1 MSSPFK
7 RLYPPQHHQVEGGN
21 TIPAKRLA
29 QTIVWFVVAIVML
42 ASGRSTA
49 DETPTTSDTLS
60 KSPTVTSQPDSG
72 AGANSAAVSPPKSP
86 TDNSVESPQNVN
98 NSISTLSEEEEDDSF
113 FSKLYRWMTR
123 QDHSKVNASTQ
134 EKALAELT
142 ASWDFQRQGDNNLD
156 LWPDDWKRTVSREYP
171 KYLPVEIVARNRD
184 LDKGSIEAGKSIGKM
199 YVGWKRGRLP
209 SKVVL
214 ESLPP
219 EIDKLFDKAIDR
231 CLEMRLDGGSINL
244 CSPNIT
250 IEPRFYYSM
259 QLDMQCQDLS
269 DHRVWAQ
276 LEILDEQ
283 DNIISTHA
291 TSQLTG
297 NAPWHSLEIN
307 ALQEKPMPL
316 ARKGRVRI
324 MVEGPKSSSAQGVVR
339 VDRIRIWK
347 VPRIRMTLDRAANIF
362 AEGEEVRVRVVAT
375 GLSEENRVVQFQLL
389 DRFGKKIEEA
399 AIRFERPKDRE
410 TLISTELAELG
421 IQEFNELE
429 VDGEAIWKPTV
440 REPGF
445 YSVRV
450 ELGRAANQTLY
461 RIVSLAV
468 INSDVSSGKGRFGWS
483 LTADSMPADFHH
495 LPTLA
500 QQAALGWIK
509 IPVWYDPHDLEKSD
523 EYAWLIDRLQ
533 NLGLR
538 CIGVL
543 DLPPKHIRSTFSTSG
558 TANAAQLF
566 QDKDLWQPHLDP
578 VMTRMSLSLVL
589 FQLGSDKDLSFQGYS
604 NLAQRLGDIRKHLQE
619 FGQDI
624 QVGLPW
630 NWLDAGPVNVNTPSD
645 FITLRAY
652 PPLTSD
658 ELESYVQLLGEEA
671 HMRWIALEPLDSRR
685 YPTEHRIQN
694 LVERMIVAAKYRV
707 EAAFIPDPIHEHTGM
722 MLSDGSPTVLFL
734 PWRTLAYH
742 LTGAQYVGAFALR
755 GGTTNYVFERDG
767 EAILIGWNHSK
778 TTEQLYLGEDIR
790 VCDLWGNTRTPETVV
805 DGSFKEQVVE
815 FGSEPV
821 IVTGLNLPIARWR
834 ISFKLSNYDNQVPG
848 AARFKLKAAFSNGF
862 DQSVVGSLELFA
874 PELIH
879 NSSVKKP
886 FDLTNRQD
894 VELPIDL
901 NLRPDASTGKQMV
914 TAIFEIQSGTQYR
927 FRVFH
932 PLYIGAQDIEV
943 ELSYEVDPD
952 GNLVIRQDLV
962 NNTDRVLDFEC
973 TLFAPDRVHV
983 RQQLLQIPPGRVT
996 RYYRLEKA
1004 TELKGKTIWL
1014 RCQQLDNGRFLNYR
1028 TNVDW

>member
-7 RLYPPQHHQVEGGN
+7 RLYPPQHHQVEEGYAFPGK
-21 TIPAKRLA
+21 IFAQAILA
-29 QTIVWFVVAIVML
+29 FTLAIVVL
-42 ASGRSTA
+42 TCGRSTA
-49 DETPTTSDTLS
+49 DENSPTTPASANTSEKSNSTAAAPVAPAAPQPASADA
-60 KSPTVTSQPDSG
+60 SPTAATSDP
-72 AGANSAAVSPPKSP
+72 AVP
-86 TDNSVESPQNVN
+86 NVDEA
-98 NSISTLSEEEEDDSF
+98 EEPSF
-113 FSKLYRWMTR
+113 LSKLYSWAMRV
-123 QDHSKVNASTQ
+123 DSSKTNASTQ

-142 ASWDFQRQGDNNLD
+142 ASWDFQRAGDNNLD
-156 LWPDDWKRTVSREYP
+156 LWPDDWKRTVSREFP
-171 KYLPVEIVARNRD
+171 KYLPIQIVSRNPE
-184 LDKGSIEAGKSIGKM
+184 LDAASIEAGKSVGKI

-209 SKVVL
+209 AKVVL
-214 ESLPP
+214 ETLPP
-219 EIDKLFDKAIDR
+219 EVDKLFDKAIDR
-231 CLEMRLDGGSINL
+231 CLEMRLDGGAINIS
-244 CSPNIT
+244 SPTIP

-259 QLDMQCQDLS
+259 QLDMKCHELI

-283 DNIISTHA
+283 DNIISTH
-291 TSQLTG
+291 TTQQLTG
-297 NAPWHSLEIN
+297 DSSWRTLEIN
-307 ALQEKPMPL
+307 ALQERPMPN
-316 ARKGRVRI
+316 ARKGRVRLI
-324 MVEGPKSSSAQGVVR
+324 VDGPKSSSAQGVVH

-362 AEGEEVRVRVVAT
+362 TEDEAVRVRVVAT
-375 GLSEENRVVQFQLL
+375 GLSEENRLVHFHLL
-389 DRFGKKIEEA
+389 DRNGKTLDKA
-399 AIRFERPKDRE
+399 AIRFERPKDKER
-410 TLISTELAELG
+410 LVSTELAELG
-421 IQEFNELE
+421 IQEFSELE
-429 VDGEAIWKPTV
+429 VDGEAIWKPQIG
-440 REPGF
+440 EPGF
-445 YSVRV
+445 YSIRV

-461 RIVSLAV
+461 RVVSLAI
-468 INSDVSSGKGRFGWS
+468 INSDVSNGKGRFGWS
-483 LTADSMPADFHH
+483 LTADSMPNDFHH

-543 DLPPKHIRSTFSTSG
+543 DLPPKNIRSTFSTSG

-566 QDKDLWQPHLDP
+566 QDADLWQPHLDP

-589 FQLGSDKDLSFQGYS
+589 FQLGSDKDLSFQGYT
-604 NLAQRLGDIRKHLQE
+604 NLSERLNEIRKHLQE

-630 NWLDAGPVNVNTPSD
+630 NWLDFNAGDTKTPSD
-645 FITLRAY
+645 FMTLRTS

-658 ELESYVQLLGEEA
+658 ELESYVSLLGEEA
-671 HMRWIALEPLDSRR
+671 HMRWISLEPLDSRR
-685 YPTEHRIQN
+685 YPSDQRIQN
-694 LVERMIVAAKYRV
+694 LVERMLVAAKFRV
-707 EAAFIPDPIHEHTGM
+707 EAAFVPEPIHEHNGM
-722 MLSDGSPTVLFL
+722 MLADGSPTLLFL
-734 PWRTLAYH
+734 PWRTLSYH
-742 LTGAQYVGAFALR
+742 LTGAQYVGSFALR

-767 EAILIGWNHSK
+767 EAILVGWNGTKS
-778 TTEQLYLGEDIR
+778 TEQLYLGEDVK
-790 VCDLWGNTRTPETVV
+790 VCDLWGNVKAAETVV
-805 DGSFKEQVVE
+805 DGSFREQSVE
-815 FGSEPV
+815 FGSEPIV
-821 IVTGLNLPIARWR
+821 VTGLSLPVARWR
-834 ISFKLSNYDNQVPG
+834 ISFKLSNHDNQVPG
-848 AARFKLKAAFSNGF
+848 ATRFKLKAAFSNGF
-862 DQSVVGSLELFA
+862 DQAVVGSLEIFA

-886 FDLTNRQD
+886 FDLTTRQD

-914 TAIFEIQSGTQYR
+914 TAIFDIQAGTQYR

-943 ELSYEVDPD
+943 ELSYEVDQD

-962 NNTDRVLDFEC
+962 NNTNRVLDFEC
-973 TLFAPDRVHV
+973 TLFAPDRVHI
-983 RQQLLQIPPGRVT
+983 RQQLLQVPPGRVT
-996 RYYRLEKA
+996 RFYRLEKA
-1004 TELKGKTIWL
+1004 TELKGKTVWL

>member
-1 MSSPFK
+1 MSSPLK
-7 RLYPPQHHQVEGGN
+7 RLHPPQRHQVEGGN
-21 TIPAKRLA
+21 AIPAKLLA
-29 QTIVWFVVAIVML
+29 QASLSFVLAIVVL
-42 ASGRSTA
+42 FPGQSTA
-49 DETPTTSDTLS
+49 DETPPTSASDNSSNPTTTP
-60 KSPTVTSQPDSG
+60 PTVLPNTALPNTALPENALSDNAPAD
-72 AGANSAAVSPPKSP
+72 
-86 TDNSVESPQNVN
+86 TDE
-98 NSISTLSEEEEDDSF
+98 SF
-113 FSKLYRWMTR
+113 FTRLYNWITR
-123 QDHSKVNASTQ
+123 TDKTKSNASTQ

-142 ASWDFQRQGDNNLD
+142 ASWDFQRGDDTNLD
-156 LWPDDWKRTVSREYP
+156 LWPDEWKRTVSREFP
-171 KYLPVEIVARNRD
+171 KYLPVEIVACNPK
-184 LDKGSIEAGKSIGKM
+184 LDAASIEAGKSVGKM

-219 EIDKLFDKAIDR
+219 EVDRWFDKAIDR
-231 CLEMRLDGGSINL
+231 CLEMRVDGGAINL
-244 CSPNIT
+244 CSPTIP

-259 QLDMQCQDLS
+259 QLDMECIGLS

-276 LEILDEQ
+276 LEILDEKE
-283 DNIISTHA
+283 NVISTTA
-291 TSQLTG
+291 TQQLTG
-297 NAPWHSLEIN
+297 DVPWKSLEIN
-307 ALQEKPMPL
+307 ALQERPL
-316 ARKGRVRI
+316 RNARKGRVRL
-324 MVEGPKSSSAQGVVR
+324 MVEGPKSSSAQGIVH

-347 VPRIRMTLDRAANIF
+347 VPRIRMTLDRAANVF
-362 AEGEEVRVRVVAT
+362 NEGEEVRVRVVAT
-375 GLSEENRVVQFQLL
+375 GLSEENRVVEFQLL
-389 DRFGKKIEEA
+389 DRHGKKIEEA
-399 AIRFERPKDRE
+399 DVRFERPKGKE
-410 TLISTELAELG
+410 IMVSTELAELG
-421 IQEFNELE
+421 MEGFNELE
-429 VDGEAIWKPTV
+429 VDGEAIWKPEV
-440 REPGF
+440 RDPGF

-461 RIVSLAV
+461 RVVSLAV
-468 INSDVSSGKGRFGWS
+468 INSDVSTGKGRFGWS

-523 EYAWLIDRLQ
+523 EYAWLIDRMQ

-543 DLPPKHIRSTFSTSG
+543 DLPPKNIRANFSNSG

-566 QDKDLWQPHLDP
+566 QDPDLWQPHLDP
-578 VMTRMSLSLVL
+578 VLTRMSLSLVL

-604 NLAQRLGDIRKHLQE
+604 NLAQRLNDIRKHLQE

-630 NWLDAGPVNVNTPSD
+630 NWLDVGPVSINTPSD
-645 FITLRAY
+645 FITLRTN
-652 PPLTSD
+652 PPLTSE
-658 ELESYVQLLGEEA
+658 ELESYVQLLGQEA
-671 HMRWIALEPLDSRR
+671 HMRWISVEPLDSRR
-685 YPTEHRIQN
+685 YPPEDRIQN
-694 LVERMIVAAKYRV
+694 LVERMLVAARFRV

-722 MLSDGSPTVLFL
+722 MLADGSPTLLFL

-742 LTGAQYVGAFALR
+742 LTGAQYIGSFALR

-767 EAILIGWNHSK
+767 EAILIGWNQTQTS
-778 TTEQLYLGEDIR
+778 EQLYLGENIQ
-790 VCDLWGNTRTPETVV
+790 VCDLWGETQTPQSIV
-805 DGSFKEQVVE
+805 DGGFREQVIE
-815 FGSEPV
+815 FSNEPIV
-821 IVTGLNLPIARWR
+821 ITGLSLPVARWR

-879 NSSVKKP
+879 NSSVKKT
-886 FDLTNRQD
+886 FDLTDRQD
-894 VELPIDL
+894 VELPVDL

-914 TAIFEIQSGTQYR
+914 TAIFDIQSGSQYR

-962 NNTDRVLDFEC
+962 NNTERILDFEC

-996 RYYRLEKA
+996 RFYRLA
-1004 TELKGKTIWL
+1004 NAAELKGKTVWL

>member
-1 MSSPFK
+1 MMSSPFK
-7 RLYPPQHHQVEGGN
+7 RLYPPQHHQGAGGK
-21 TIPAKRLA
+21 TIPAKKLA
-29 QTIVWFVVAIVML
+29 QTIVLFLVTIVVLVP
-42 ASGRSTA
+42 GRSTA
-49 DETPTTSDTLS
+49 DEGTPASSTTKEAAPTTGTNAPADTTAS
-60 KSPTVTSQPDSG
+60 STNATETTTP
-72 AGANSAAVSPPKSP
+72 
-86 TDNSVESPQNVN
+86 SVEAIPA
-98 NSISTLSEEEEDDSF
+98 EEESF
-113 FSKLYRWMTR
+113 FSKFYHWLIRGGN
-123 QDHSKVNASTQ
+123 SKVSASTQ

-142 ASWDFQRQGDNNLD
+142 ASWDFQRAGDNNLD
-156 LWPDDWKRTVSREYP
+156 LWPDDWKRTVSREFP
-171 KYLPVEIVARNRD
+171 KYLPVEIVARNPE
-184 LDKGSIEAGKSIGKM
+184 LDAASIEAGKSVGKV

-219 EIDKLFDKAIDR
+219 EVDKLFDKAIDR
-231 CLEMRLDGGSINL
+231 CLEMRVDGGSINL
-244 CSPNIT
+244 CSPTIP

-259 QLDMQCQDLS
+259 QLDMQCIGLS

-276 LEILDEQ
+276 LEILDE
-283 DNIISTHA
+283 NENVISTTA
-291 TSQLTG
+291 TQQLTG
-297 NAPWHSLEIN
+297 EVPWTLLEIN
-307 ALQEKPMPL
+307 ALQERPL
-316 ARKGRVRI
+316 PNARKGRVRL

-362 AEGEEVRVRVVAT
+362 AEGESVRVRVVAT

-399 AIRFERPKDRE
+399 GIRFERPKDRE
-410 TLISTELAELG
+410 VMVSTELAELG
-421 IQEFNELE
+421 MEEFSELE
-429 VDGEAIWKPTV
+429 VDGEAIWKPDV

-461 RIVSLAV
+461 RVVSLAV
-468 INSDVSSGKGRFGWS
+468 INTDTSSGKGRFGWS

-495 LPTLA
+495 LPSLA

-543 DLPPKHIRSTFSTSG
+543 DLPPKNIRATFSNAG

-566 QDKDLWQPHLDP
+566 QDPDLWQPHLDP
-578 VMTRMSLSLVL
+578 VLTRMSLSLVL

-604 NLAQRLGDIRKHLQE
+604 NLSQRLNDIRKHLQE

-630 NWLDAGPVNVNTPSD
+630 NWLDVGPVDINTPSD
-645 FITLRAY
+645 FITLRTT
-652 PPLTSD
+652 PPLTSE
-658 ELESYVQLLGEEA
+658 ELESYVQLLGQDA
-671 HMRWIALEPLDSRR
+671 HMRWISLEPLDSRR
-685 YPTEHRIQN
+685 YPADHRIQN
-694 LVERMIVAAKYRV
+694 LVERMLVAAKFRV

-722 MLSDGSPTVLFL
+722 MLADGSPTILFL

-742 LTGAQYVGAFALR
+742 LTGAQYIGSFALR

-767 EAILIGWNHSK
+767 EAILIGWNNTK
-778 TTEQLYLGEDIR
+778 TKEQLYLGEETR
-790 VCDLWGNTRTPETVV
+790 MCDLWGNTQALETVV
-805 DGSFKEQVVE
+805 DGSFREQVVE
-815 FGSEPV
+815 FNNEPV
-821 IVTGLNLPIARWR
+821 VITGLSLPVARWR

-914 TAIFEIQSGTQYR
+914 TAIFDIQSGSQYR

-962 NNTDRVLDFEC
+962 NNTDRILDFEC

-1004 TELKGKTIWL
+1004 TELKGKTVWL

>member
-7 RLYPPQHHQVEGGN
+7 RLYPPQHHQGAGGK
-21 TIPAKRLA
+21 TIPAKKLA
-29 QTIVWFVVAIVML
+29 QTIVLFLLTIVVLVP
-42 ASGRSTA
+42 GRSTA
-49 DETPTTSDTLS
+49 DEGTPASSTPKEAVPASSTDAPADTAS
-60 KSPTVTSQPDSG
+60 SINATETITPSPDTIP
-72 AGANSAAVSPPKSP
+72 A
-86 TDNSVESPQNVN
+86 
-98 NSISTLSEEEEDDSF
+98 EEESF
-113 FSKLYRWMTR
+113 YSKLYHWLIRG
-123 QDHSKVNASTQ
+123 DNSKVSASTQ

-142 ASWDFQRQGDNNLD
+142 ASWDFQRAGDNNLD
-156 LWPDDWKRTVSREYP
+156 LWPDDWKRTVSREFP
-171 KYLPVEIVARNRD
+171 KYLPVEIVARNPE
-184 LDKGSIEAGKSIGKM
+184 LDAASIEAGKSVGKV

-219 EIDKLFDKAIDR
+219 EVDKLFDKAIDR
-231 CLEMRLDGGSINL
+231 CLEMRVDGGSINL
-244 CSPNIT
+244 CSPTIP

-259 QLDMQCQDLS
+259 QLDMQCIGLS

-276 LEILDEQ
+276 LEILDE
-283 DNIISTHA
+283 NENVISTTA
-291 TSQLTG
+291 TQQLTG
-297 NAPWHSLEIN
+297 EVPWKSLEIN
-307 ALQEKPMPL
+307 ALQERPL
-316 ARKGRVRI
+316 PNARKGRVRL
-324 MVEGPKSSSAQGVVR
+324 MVEGPKSSSAQGVVH

-362 AEGEEVRVRVVAT
+362 AEGEAVRVRVVAT

-389 DRFGKKIEEA
+389 DRHGKKIEEA
-399 AIRFERPKDRE
+399 GIRFERPKDRE
-410 TLISTELAELG
+410 VMVSTELAELG
-421 IQEFNELE
+421 MEEFSELE
-429 VDGEAIWKPTV
+429 VDGEAIWKPDV

-461 RIVSLAV
+461 RVVSLAV
-468 INSDVSSGKGRFGWS
+468 INTDTSSGKGRFGWS

-495 LPTLA
+495 LPSLA

-543 DLPPKHIRSTFSTSG
+543 DLPPKNIRATFSNAG

-566 QDKDLWQPHLDP
+566 QDPDLWQPHLDP
-578 VMTRMSLSLVL
+578 VLTRMSLSLVL

-604 NLAQRLGDIRKHLQE
+604 NLSQRLNDIRKHLQE

-630 NWLDAGPVNVNTPSD
+630 NWLDVGPVNINTPSD
-645 FITLRAY
+645 FITLRTT
-652 PPLTSD
+652 PPLTSE
-658 ELESYVQLLGEEA
+658 ELESYVQLLGQDA
-671 HMRWIALEPLDSRR
+671 HMRWISLEPLDSRR
-685 YPTEHRIQN
+685 YPADHRIQN
-694 LVERMIVAAKYRV
+694 LVERMLVAAKFRV

-722 MLSDGSPTVLFL
+722 MLADGSPTILFL

-742 LTGAQYVGAFALR
+742 LTGAQYIGSFALR

-767 EAILIGWNHSK
+767 EAILIGWNNTK
-778 TTEQLYLGEDIR
+778 TREQLYLGEETR
-790 VCDLWGNTRTPETVV
+790 VCDLWGNTQALETVV
-805 DGSFKEQVVE
+805 DGSFREQVVE
-815 FGSEPV
+815 FNNEPV
-821 IVTGLNLPIARWR
+821 VITGLSLPVARWR

-879 NSSVKKP
+879 NSSVKKM

-914 TAIFEIQSGTQYR
+914 TAIFDIQSGSQYR

-962 NNTDRVLDFEC
+962 NNTDRILDFEC

-1004 TELKGKTIWL
+1004 TELKGKTVWL

>member
-7 RLYPPQHHQVEGGN
+7 RLYPPQHHQVAGGQ
-21 TIPAKRLA
+21 TIPAQKLA
-29 QTIVWFVVAIVML
+29 QTIVLFVLSIVVL
-42 ASGRSTA
+42 APGRSTA
-49 DETPTTSDTLS
+49 DEATPAPTTVA
-60 KSPTVTSQPDSG
+60 SPTSPANNPSSENTDSSEKG
-72 AGANSAAVSPPKSP
+72 PNPSVSVSATASADPI
-86 TDNSVESPQNVN
+86 T
-98 NSISTLSEEEEDDSF
+98 EEEGSF
-113 FSKLYRWMTR
+113 FSKLYDWLNRR
-123 QDHSKVNASTQ
+123 DKSQVSVSNQ

-142 ASWDFQRQGDNNLD
+142 ASWDFQRDGDNNLD
-156 LWPDDWKRTVSREYP
+156 LWPDNWKRTVSREFP
-171 KYLPVEIVARNRD
+171 KYLPVEIVARNPE
-184 LDKGSIEAGKSIGKM
+184 LDAASVEAGKSVGKV

-231 CLEMRLDGGSINL
+231 CLEMRVDGGSINI
-244 CSPNIT
+244 CSPTIT

-259 QLDMQCQDLS
+259 QLDMQCVGLS

-276 LEILDEQ
+276 LEILDEKE
-283 DNIISTHA
+283 NVISTTA
-291 TSQLTG
+291 TQQLSG
-297 NAPWHSLEIN
+297 DVPWRSLEIN
-307 ALQEKPMPL
+307 ALQERPMPN
-316 ARKGRVRI
+316 ARKGRVRL
-324 MVEGPKSSSAQGVVR
+324 MVEGPKSSSAQGVVH

-362 AEGEEVRVRVVAT
+362 TDGESVRVRVVAT

-389 DRFGKKIEEA
+389 DRHGKKLEEA
-399 AIRFERPKDRE
+399 AVRFERPKDKE
-410 TLISTELAELG
+410 LLVSTELAELG
-421 IQEFNELE
+421 MEEFNELE
-429 VDGEAIWKPTV
+429 VDGEAIWNPNV
-440 REPGF
+440 RDPGF

-461 RIVSLAV
+461 RVVSLAI
-468 INSDVSSGKGRFGWS
+468 INSDTSSGKGRFGWS
-483 LTADSMPADFHH
+483 LTADSMPTDFHH

-523 EYAWLIDRLQ
+523 DYAWLIDRLQ

-543 DLPPKHIRSTFSTSG
+543 DLPPKNIRSTFSTSG

-566 QDKDLWQPHLDP
+566 QDPDLWQPHLDP
-578 VMTRMSLSLVL
+578 VLSRMSLSLVL

-604 NLAQRLGDIRKHLQE
+604 NLSKRLNDIRKHLQE

-630 NWLDAGPVNVNTPSD
+630 NWLDIGPVNINTPSD
-645 FITLRAY
+645 FITLRTT
-652 PPLTSD
+652 PPLSSE
-658 ELESYVQLLGEEA
+658 ELESYVQLLGQDA
-671 HMRWIALEPLDSRR
+671 HMRWISVEPLDSRR
-685 YPTEHRIQN
+685 YPADHRIQN
-694 LVERMIVAAKYRV
+694 LVERMLVAARFRV
-707 EAAFIPDPIHEHTGM
+707 EAAFIPEPIHEHTGM
-722 MLSDGSPTVLFL
+722 MLADGSPTILFL

-742 LTGAQYVGAFALR
+742 LTGAQYIGSFALR
-755 GGTTNYVFERDG
+755 GGTTNYIFEREG
-767 EAILIGWNHSK
+767 EAILIGWNNTK

-790 VCDLWGNTRTPETVV
+790 LCDLWGNSQVPETVV

-815 FGSEPV
+815 FGNEPV
-821 IVTGLNLPIARWR
+821 VITGLSLPVARWR

-901 NLRPDASTGKQMV
+901 NLRPDASTGKQLV
-914 TAIFEIQSGTQYR
+914 TAIFDIQSGSQYR

-962 NNTDRVLDFEC
+962 NNTDRKLDFEC

-1004 TELKGKTIWL
+1004 AELKGKTVWL

>member
-7 RLYPPQHHQVEGGN
+7 RLYPPQHHQGAGGK
-21 TIPAKRLA
+21 TIPAKKLA
-29 QTIVWFVVAIVML
+29 QTIVLFLVTIVVLVP
-42 ASGRSTA
+42 GRSTA
-49 DETPTTSDTLS
+49 DEGTPASSTTKEAAPTTGTNAPADTTAS
-60 KSPTVTSQPDSG
+60 STNATETTTP
-72 AGANSAAVSPPKSP
+72 
-86 TDNSVESPQNVN
+86 SVEAIPA
-98 NSISTLSEEEEDDSF
+98 EEESF
-113 FSKLYRWMTR
+113 FSKFYHWLIRGGN
-123 QDHSKVNASTQ
+123 SKVSASTQ

-142 ASWDFQRQGDNNLD
+142 ASWDFQRAGDNNLD
-156 LWPDDWKRTVSREYP
+156 LWPDDWKRTVSREFP
-171 KYLPVEIVARNRD
+171 KYLPVEIVARNPE
-184 LDKGSIEAGKSIGKM
+184 LDAASIEAGKSVGKV

-219 EIDKLFDKAIDR
+219 EVDKLFDKAIDR
-231 CLEMRLDGGSINL
+231 CLEMRVDGGSINL
-244 CSPNIT
+244 CSPTIP

-259 QLDMQCQDLS
+259 QLDMQCIGLS

-276 LEILDEQ
+276 LEILDE
-283 DNIISTHA
+283 NENVISTTA
-291 TSQLTG
+291 TQQLTG
-297 NAPWHSLEIN
+297 EVPWTLLEIN
-307 ALQEKPMPL
+307 ALQERPL
-316 ARKGRVRI
+316 PNARKGRVRL

-362 AEGEEVRVRVVAT
+362 AEGESVRVRVVAT

-399 AIRFERPKDRE
+399 GIRFERPKDRE
-410 TLISTELAELG
+410 VMVSTELAELG
-421 IQEFNELE
+421 MEEFSELE
-429 VDGEAIWKPTV
+429 VDGEAIWKPDV

-461 RIVSLAV
+461 RVVSLAV
-468 INSDVSSGKGRFGWS
+468 INTDTSSGKGRFGWS

-495 LPTLA
+495 LPSLA

-543 DLPPKHIRSTFSTSG
+543 DLPPKNIRATFSNAG

-566 QDKDLWQPHLDP
+566 QDPDLWQPHLDP
-578 VMTRMSLSLVL
+578 VLTRMSLSLVL

-604 NLAQRLGDIRKHLQE
+604 NLSQRLNDIRKHLQE

-630 NWLDAGPVNVNTPSD
+630 NWLDVGPVDINTPSD
-645 FITLRAY
+645 FITLRTT
-652 PPLTSD
+652 PPLTSE
-658 ELESYVQLLGEEA
+658 ELESYVQLLGQDA
-671 HMRWIALEPLDSRR
+671 HMRWISLEPLDSRR
-685 YPTEHRIQN
+685 YPADHRIQN
-694 LVERMIVAAKYRV
+694 LVERMLVAAKFRV

-722 MLSDGSPTVLFL
+722 MLADGSPTILFL

-742 LTGAQYVGAFALR
+742 LTGAQYIGSFALR

-767 EAILIGWNHSK
+767 EAILIGWNNTK
-778 TTEQLYLGEDIR
+778 TKEQLYLGEETR
-790 VCDLWGNTRTPETVV
+790 MCDLWGNTQALETVV
-805 DGSFKEQVVE
+805 DGSFREQVVE
-815 FGSEPV
+815 FNNEPV
-821 IVTGLNLPIARWR
+821 VITGLSLPVARWR

-914 TAIFEIQSGTQYR
+914 TAIFDIQSGSQYR

-962 NNTDRVLDFEC
+962 NNTDRILDFEC

-1004 TELKGKTIWL
+1004 TELKGKTVWL

>member
-1 MSSPFK
+1 MMSSPFK
-7 RLYPPQHHQVEGGN
+7 RLYPPQHHQVAGGQ
-21 TIPAKRLA
+21 TIPAQKLA
-29 QTIVWFVVAIVML
+29 QTIVLFVLSIVVL
-42 ASGRSTA
+42 APGRSTA
-49 DETPTTSDTLS
+49 DETTPAPSTAA
-60 KSPTVTSQPDSG
+60 SPTSPANTPSSENTDSSEKG
-72 AGANSAAVSPPKSP
+72 TKPSVSASATASADPI
-86 TDNSVESPQNVN
+86 T
-98 NSISTLSEEEEDDSF
+98 EEEGSF
-113 FSKLYRWMTR
+113 FSKLYDWLNRR
-123 QDHSKVNASTQ
+123 DKSQVSVSNQ

-142 ASWDFQRQGDNNLD
+142 ASWDFQRDGDNNLD
-156 LWPDDWKRTVSREYP
+156 LWPDNWKRTVSREFP
-171 KYLPVEIVARNRD
+171 KYLPVEIVARNPE
-184 LDKGSIEAGKSIGKM
+184 LDAASVEAGQSVGKV

-231 CLEMRLDGGSINL
+231 CLEMRVDGGSINL
-244 CSPNIT
+244 CSPTIT

-259 QLDMQCQDLS
+259 QLDMQCVGLS

-276 LEILDEQ
+276 LEVLDEKE
-283 DNIISTHA
+283 NVISTTA
-291 TSQLTG
+291 TQQLSG
-297 NAPWHSLEIN
+297 DVPWRSLEIN
-307 ALQEKPMPL
+307 ALQERPMPN
-316 ARKGRVRI
+316 ARKGRVRL
-324 MVEGPKSSSAQGVVR
+324 MVEGPKSSSAQGVVH

-362 AEGEEVRVRVVAT
+362 TDGESVRVRVVAT

-389 DRFGKKIEEA
+389 DRHGKKLEEA
-399 AIRFERPKDRE
+399 AVRFERPKDKE
-410 TLISTELAELG
+410 LMVSTELAELG
-421 IQEFNELE
+421 MEEFNELE
-429 VDGEAIWKPTV
+429 VDGEAIWNPNV
-440 REPGF
+440 RDPGF

-461 RIVSLAV
+461 RVVSLAI
-468 INSDVSSGKGRFGWS
+468 INSDTSSGKGRFGWS

-523 EYAWLIDRLQ
+523 DYAWLIDRLQ

-543 DLPPKHIRSTFSTSG
+543 DLPPKNIRSTFSTSG

-566 QDKDLWQPHLDP
+566 QDPDLWQPHLDP
-578 VMTRMSLSLVL
+578 VLTRMSLSLVL

-604 NLAQRLGDIRKHLQE
+604 NLSERLNDIRKHLQE

-630 NWLDAGPVNVNTPSD
+630 NWLDVGPVNINTPSD
-645 FITLRAY
+645 FITLRTT
-652 PPLTSD
+652 PPLSSE
-658 ELESYVQLLGEEA
+658 ELESYVQLLGQDA
-671 HMRWIALEPLDSRR
+671 HMRWISVEPLDSRR
-685 YPTEHRIQN
+685 YPADHRIQN
-694 LVERMIVAAKYRV
+694 LVERMLVAARFRV

-722 MLSDGSPTVLFL
+722 MLADGSPTILFL

-742 LTGAQYVGAFALR
+742 LTGAQYIGSFALR
-755 GGTTNYVFERDG
+755 GGTTNYIFERDG
-767 EAILIGWNHSK
+767 EAILIGWNNTK

-790 VCDLWGNTRTPETVV
+790 LCDLWGNSQIPETVV

-815 FGSEPV
+815 FGNEPV
-821 IVTGLNLPIARWR
+821 VITGLSLPVARWR

-914 TAIFEIQSGTQYR
+914 TAIFDIQSGSQYR

-962 NNTDRVLDFEC
+962 NNTDRILDFEC

-1004 TELKGKTIWL
+1004 AELKGKTVWL